1 MLTLFTGRQSRNCEG
16 MTRRSFVS
24 AGTLGL
30 GGLTLPS
37 LLAARGQAARKP
49 DSGVLAGKSV
59 VVLFL
64 HGGSTHVETFDPKMT
79 APAEYRSMTG
89 EVKTNIPGVT
99 FGGDFTNLA
108 KVADKMAVVRSFR
121 HGSSSHGRAQQMVL
135 SGGNAMKASMG
146 SVYARVA
153 GTSNSHSGL
162 PNYSIIPA
170 GAVDAKKFKRGNP
183 LKTPTSPGDLGSAYA
198 PFDPSAGGE
207 VIDNMKLSMTSDR
220 LDDRR
225 TLLTQLDRIKRN
237 VAASSSLAGAD
248 RFQQQ
253 AFDVILGGAAN
264 AFDISKEDRK
274 TLDLYDTKQYSDKRD
289 AAALGHQMLMAR
301 RLCEAGSGFVTVSS
315 AGWDMHR
322 GLVKEMKTRGRAV
335 DVAVSAFIRDL
346 EQRGLSDKILLVITG
361 EFGRTPR
368 INKNA
373 GRDHWGNL
381 CTLAFAG
388 GGLKMGQ
395 VIGSS
400 NRNVSVPATHKVG
413 VQDLMGTVMHTLVD
427 PGVVRLRPTI
437 PSDVTRMLDAGSPIP
452 QLV

>member
-1 MLTLFTGRQSRNCEG
+1 
-16 MTRRSFVS
+16 
-24 AGTLGL
+24 
-30 GGLTLPS
+30 
-37 LLAARGQAARKP
+37 
-49 DSGVLAGKSV
+49 
-59 VVLFL
+59 
-64 HGGSTHVETFDPKMT
+64 
-79 APAEYRSMTG
+79 
-89 EVKTNIPGVT
+89 
-99 FGGDFTNLA
+99 
-108 KVADKMAVVRSFR
+108 
-121 HGSSSHGRAQQMVL
+121 
-135 SGGNAMKASMG
+135 
-146 SVYARVA
+146 VA
-153 GTSNSHSGL
+153 GTSNPQSGL

-170 GAVDAKKFKRGNP
+170 GAVDAKKFRRGNP
-183 LKTPTSPGDLGSAYA
+183 LKVPTSPGDLGSAYA

-207 VIDNMKLSMTSDR
+207 VIDNMKLSITTDR

-225 TLLTQLDRIKRN
+225 ALLTQLDRIKRH
-237 VAASSSLAGAD
+237 AAANSSLEGAD

-253 AFDVILGGAAN
+253 AFDVILGDAAN

-274 TLDLYDTKQYSDKRD
+274 TLDLYDTKQHADKRD

-301 RLCEAGSGFVTVSS
+301 RLCEAGAGFVTVSS

-322 GLVKEMKTRGRAV
+322 NLVQDMKTRGRAV

-346 EQRGLSDKILLVITG
+346 EQRGLSEKILLVVTG

-395 VIGSS
+395 VIGTSD
-400 NRNVSVPATHKVG
+400 RNVSVPATNQVG
-413 VQDLMGTVMHTLVD
+413 VQDLMGTIMHTLVD

-437 PSDVTRMLDAGSPIP
+437 PTNVTQMLDAGTPIR